1 MKRVELHTLGCKLNL
16 AETATIGRQFSD
28 RGFRKVDQSEQC
40 DVFVL
45 NTCTVTEKADRECR
59 QLIRRVVRKSPEAFV
74 IVVGCYA
81 QLRSDEISSIPGVD
95 LILGSKEKLRIFDYA
110 HDFKKIGIAHT
121 KVSSLSEY
129 EGIDGAS
136 SIGYDERT
144 RAFLKIQDG
153 CDYSCSFCTIPLA
166 RGESRSVPISSIVLQ
181 AENIVEQGY
190 KEIVLT
196 GVNVGDYGRKDSA
209 DLLTLLQSLVNVSGL
224 ERIRISSIEPNL
236 LDNQLLDFWLNEEKV
251 CKHFHI
257 PLQSG
262 SDDVLKMMRRRYQR
276 NLFEDR
282 ILAIRKYLPQAG
294 IGVDVIVGFPGE
306 TDDMFEE
313 TYCFLRDLPVS
324 YLHVFTYSERPSTD
338 ASKMND
344 QVRTDV
350 RSKRN
355 ERLRALSVRKRRL
368 FYEGFRYREVEVL
381 FEQEQKDGVLSG
393 LTGEY
398 VRVLVPGNSDLINS
412 ILKVQIQEVEDDV
425 CRGLITNVEL
435 VSPRREVIGI

>member
-28 RGFRKVDQSEQC
+28 RGFRIVDHSEQC
-40 DVFVL
+40 DIFVL

-59 QLIRRVVRKSPEAFV
+59 QLIRRVLRKSPEAFV
-74 IVVGCYA
+74 IVLGCYA
-81 QLRSDEISSIPGVD
+81 QLRSDEISNIPGVD
-95 LILGSKEKLRIFDYA
+95 LVLGSKEKFHIFDYA
-110 HDFKKIGIAHT
+110 HDFKKIGIT
-121 KVSSLSEY
+121 RTEVTSLSEY
-129 EGIDGAS
+129 QGIDGAS

-166 RGESRSVPISSIVLQ
+166 RGQSRSVPTSSIVFQ

-196 GVNVGDYGRKDSA
+196 GVNVGDYGRKDST
-209 DLLTLLQSLVNVSGL
+209 DLLTLLRLLVNVSGL

-236 LDNQLLDFWLNEEKV
+236 LDDRLLDFWLNEEKI

-262 SDDVLKMMRRRYQR
+262 SNDILQKMRRRYQR

-282 ILAIRKYLPQAG
+282 ILAIRKNLPQAG
-294 IGVDVIVGFPGE
+294 IGADVIVGFPGE
-306 TDDMFEE
+306 TDEMFEE
-313 TYCFLRDLPVS
+313 TYRFLRDLPVS

-355 ERLRALSVRKRRL
+355 ERLRALSNRKRRL
-368 FYEGFRYREVEVL
+368 FYEGFRYHEVEVL
-381 FEQEQKDGVLSG
+381 FEQEHEDGVLSG

-412 ILKVQIQEVEDDV
+412 ISRVFIQEVEDDV
-425 CRGLITNVEL
+425 CKGSLTEVKLTSQI
-435 VSPRREVIGI
+435 REVIGI

>member
-95 LILGSKEKLRIFDYA
+95 LILGSKEKFHIFDYA
-110 HDFKKIGIAHT
+110 HDFKKIGIT
-121 KVSSLSEY
+121 RTEVTSPSEY
-129 EGIDGAS
+129 QGIDGAS

-276 NLFEDR
+276 NLFEER
-282 ILAIRKYLPQAG
+282 ILAIRKYLPQGG
-294 IGVDVIVGFPGE
+294 IGADVIVGFPGE

-398 VRVLVPGNSDLINS
+398 VRVLVPGNPKLINS

-425 CRGLITNVEL
+425 CRGLITDVEL